1 LNDDLP
7 QNIEE
12 LLDDPK
18 ENPGPLVTQVQ
29 CLQVHLK
36 LTDALG
42 KKDKALEHRLTRLE
56 SLNTINI
63 LISLGALVGL
73 LAALWKLFRP

>member
-7 QNIEE
+7 QDIEE

-18 ENPGPLVTQVQ
+18 ENPGPFVTQVQ
-29 CLQVHLK
+29 CLKVQLR
-36 LTDALG
+36 
-42 KKDKALEHRLTRLE
+42 LEKRLTKLE

-63 LISLGALVGL
+63 LINLSALAGL
-73 LAALWKLFRP
+73 VAALWKLFGG

>member
-1 LNDDLP
+1 MNDDLP

-18 ENPGPLVTQVQ
+18 ENPGPLVTTVQ
-29 CLQVHLK
+29 CLRVQLK
-36 LTDALG
+36 LE
-42 KKDKALEHRLTRLE
+42 KRLTKLE

-73 LAALWKLFRP
+73 IAALWKLFGL

>member
-7 QNIEE
+7 QDIEE

-18 ENPGPLVTQVQ
+18 ENPGPFVTQVQ
-29 CLQVHLK
+29 CLKVQLR
-36 LTDALG
+36 
-42 KKDKALEHRLTRLE
+42 LEKRLTKLE

-63 LISLGALVGL
+63 LISLSALAGL
-73 LAALWKLFRP
+73 VAALWKLFSP

>member
-7 QNIEE
+7 QDIEE

-18 ENPGPLVTQVQ
+18 ENPGPFVTQVQ
-29 CLQVHLK
+29 CLKVQLR
-36 LTDALG
+36 
-42 KKDKALEHRLTRLE
+42 LEKRLTKLE

-63 LISLGALVGL
+63 LINRSALAGL
-73 LAALWKLFRP
+73 VAALWKLFGG